1 MGCCDSSTQLGS
13 DRGIFGVG
21 AGVVE
26 SDAAARRRAEASG
39 AEAPDIATR
48 FTAGRAEATS
58 AAEQVAEKAKKRAS
72 GAKAPDHKLG
82 IMSELKLRPPKKPSF
97 SASCEAAATAAL
109 SVAGNSVGARNVLEI
124 DDLRTMNSPT
134 KRQGSAA
141 KWLLLLFVRF
151 YQIFFSP
158 FLGGACKF
166 YPSCS
171 RYAQEAIE
179 MHGARRGAWLAMKRL
194 GRCRPFTKGGF
205 DPVPDVMHWQES
217 AGELGSTNADCDG
230 GTSAAKAAACLG
242 ERYVVAEATTHKAA
256 IQNATTKKRTFY
268 YSDADW
274 LRTMGKERAQ

>member
-1 MGCCDSSTQLGS
+1 MGCCDSSAQLGS

-21 AGVVE
+21 AGDVE

-39 AEAPDIATR
+39 AEAPEIGTR
-48 FTAGRAEATS
+48 FTAELKPRP
-58 AAEQVAEKAKKRAS
+58 S
-72 GAKAPDHKLG
+72 GAGAE
-82 IMSELKLRPPKKPSF
+82 S
-97 SASCEAAATAAL
+97 AL
-109 SVAGNSVGARNVLEI
+109 SAGEGAVRNGGGAAGAGNSVDARNVLKI

-141 KWLLLLFVRF
+141 RWLLLLFVRF

-205 DPVPDVMHWQES
+205 DPVPEIVDEN
-217 AGELGSTNADCDG
+217 GLDTELSRTNSNRQR
-230 GTSAAKAAACLG
+230 GTSAAKAARHYG
-242 ERYVVAEATTHKAA
+242 EGYVVAKATTHKATSRA
-256 IQNATTKKRTFY
+256 RVDY
-268 YSDADW
+268 CDAEW